1 MTGVKC
7 GVADAVDV
15 AVIGGGVVGCA
26 VAAVL
31 AARGRQ
37 VLLLEAQPRLGTE
50 VSSRNSGVIHSGL
63 YYRPGSLKAESCVR
77 GNRLLQEWAAAHGV
91 WHARTGKLVVAQS
104 APQEAALEALHDNA
118 RRSGAPGLE
127 LITGA
132 AASRLEPTVT
142 VTAALL
148 CREMGII
155 DAHELVESLA
165 TAARRDGAEIV
176 TGTRVTGLERDGAG
190 FRLESSRG
198 DLRAERLVNAAGL
211 SADLV
216 ARLIGVDRFTLY
228 PCRGDYFRL
237 RTTARYGRLI
247 YPVKDPASPGLG
259 IHLTL
264 ERGGGYRLGPDT
276 EYVSRRDDYGDRED
290 KRDQFLAAA
299 QRLLGPLRPEQLSYD
314 GCGIRPKLRAPS
326 APAELDF
333 VVEEDPPGCVQ
344 MIGIESPGLTASLD
358 LAERVA
364 ALLGAGSGMVRPA

>member
-1 MTGVKC
+1 MPDG
-7 GVADAVDV
+7 VDV
-15 AVIGGGVVGCA
+15 VIIGGGVVGCA

-37 VLLLEAQPRLGTE
+37 VLLLEAQSRLGTE

-63 YYRPGSLKAESCVR
+63 YYPPGSLKAESCVR
-77 GNRLLQEWAAAHGV
+77 GNGLLYQWVARHQV
-91 WHARTGKLVVAQS
+91 WHARTGKLVVAQT
-104 APQEAALEALHDNA
+104 PGQEQALASLHDNA

-127 LITGA
+127 LLTGA
-132 AASRLEPTVT
+132 AARALEPEIS
-142 VTAALL
+142 AASALL
-148 CREMGII
+148 CRETGIV
-155 DAHELVESLA
+155 DAHEYVESLA
-165 TAARRDGAEIV
+165 AAARQEGAEIV
-176 TGTRVTGLERDGAG
+176 TGARVTGLARDRGG
-190 FRLESSRG
+190 FRIESSRG
-198 DLRAERLVNAAGL
+198 ELWSERLVNAAGL

-216 ARLIGVDRFTLY
+216 ARMLGVDRFTLH

-237 RTTARYGRLI
+237 RTSARCGRLI

-276 EYVSRRDDYGDRED
+276 EYVSARDDYRDRED
-290 KRDQFLAAA
+290 KRDLFLAAA

-314 GCGIRPKLRAPS
+314 GCGIRPKLRAPT

-333 VVEEDPPGCVQ
+333 VVEEDPPGCIQ

-364 ALLGAGSGMVRPA
+364 ALLGAGSGMVRAP

>member
-1 MTGVKC
+1 
-7 GVADAVDV
+7 VAESVDV

-26 VAAVL
+26 VAARL
-31 AARGRQ
+31 AARGQ
-37 VLLLEAQPRLGTE
+37 EVLLLEAQSRLGTE

-77 GNRLLQEWAAAHGV
+77 GNRLLYEWAAAHGV
-91 WHARTGKLVVAQS
+91 WHARTGKLVVAQT
-104 APQEAALEALHDNA
+104 AAQEPALAALHENA

-127 LITGA
+127 MLTA
-132 AASRLEPTVT
+132 AAARALEPEVA
-142 VTAALL
+142 VAAALL
-148 CREMGII
+148 CRDTGIV
-155 DAHELVESLA
+155 DPHEYVESLA
-165 TAARRDGAEIV
+165 AAARDDGAEVI
-176 TGTRVTGLERDGAG
+176 TDARVTGIERDGDG
-190 FRLESSRG
+190 FLIQSSRG
-198 DLRAERLVNAAGL
+198 ELRALRLVNAAGL

-216 ARLIGVDRFTLY
+216 ARLVGVDRYTLH

-237 RTTARYGRLI
+237 RTGARYRHLI
-247 YPVKDPASPGLG
+247 YPVKDPTSPGLG

-276 EYVSRRDDYGDRED
+276 EYVARRDDYRERED
-290 KRDQFLAAA
+290 KRDAFLAAA

-314 GCGIRPKLRAPS
+314 GCGIRPKLRAPD

-358 LAERVA
+358 LADRVA